1 MPRKKL
7 LSGVINVGVEQKIQ
21 GDTMLKDKLKQQSI
35 EALKNHDP
43 KRVEVLRFLV
53 SLIDKKELQLP
64 VGQMTEVEEVSVLR
78 KELKNKEE
86 AKELFAKGNRKDLV
100 DQMDYEISV
109 VKEYLPPEIS
119 QEQIGEVV
127 SQIIEEKG
135 NNFGLVMKEVMAVF
149 GGNVDGGMVSRIVKE
164 KISNI

>member
-1 MPRKKL
+1 MI
-7 LSGVINVGVEQKIQ
+7 SVGAGQKIQ
-21 GDTMLKDKLKQQSI
+21 GDMMLKDKLKQHSI

-64 VGQMTEVEEVSVLR
+64 VGQMTETDEVAVLR

-86 AKELFAKGNRKDLV
+86 AKELFVKGNRVDLV
-100 DQMDYEISV
+100 EQMDYEISV

-119 QEQIGEVV
+119 QEKIKEVII
-127 SQIIEEKG
+127 QLIEEKG
-135 NNFGLVMKEVMAVF
+135 NNFGLIMKEAMVSL
-149 GGNVDGGMVSRIVKE
+149 GGSVDGGVVSRVVKE
-164 KISNI
+164 ELNRL